1 MSSLCVC
8 LCIYKSENGLPYVL
22 ANLHTIHN
30 SRLFGRL
37 KVIAIHEKYDG
48 AGTGTGDNYTTEY
61 SLLTSFANHLPPNS
75 LEIIQNQYPTTPVRQ
90 RNIGNARNTFLNR
103 MRVLRDEKN
112 ETYDHF
118 AMMDTNDY
126 ACIGPVCVDT
136 LREAMACSDKWD
148 SLSFLREAQYYDI
161 WALSFDP
168 YIHSFFHFNRSWYE
182 VRDEMRAAFNAYIAG
197 YEDRALD
204 EKMLIPVYSAF
215 NGFALYRSSI
225 YVYASSMLPELRYSD
240 EIDVGF
246 YPSDVLKKQTQLL
259 GCNTD
264 GRINDDCEHRYFHMA
279 SMQPPHNAR
288 IFIYAMSLFAKMQ
301 DRDRPSRFASRALI

>member
-22 ANLHTIHN
+22 ANLHTIHK
-30 SRLFGRL
+30 SRVFGRL

-48 AGTGTGDNYTTEY
+48 AGAGDSCCYCNYTTEY
-61 SLLTSFANHLPPNS
+61 SLLTNFANYLPPNS

-103 MRVLRDEKN
+103 MRALRDEVG

-126 ACIGPVCVDT
+126 ACIGPVCIDV
-136 LREAMACSDKWD
+136 LRQAMACAGEWD
-148 SLSFLREAQYYDI
+148 SISFLREAQYYDL

-168 YIHSFFHFNRSWYE
+168 FIHSFFHFKRSWYD
-182 VRDEMRAAFNAYIAG
+182 VRDEMRAAFNAYLA
-197 YEDRALD
+197 EHNNN

-215 NGFALYRSSI
+215 NGFALYRSST
-225 YVYASSMLPELRYSD
+225 YLSPDLRYSD
-240 EIDVGF
+240 EINVSF
-246 YPSDVLKKQTQLL
+246 YPGNILKKQTQLL
-259 GCNTD
+259 GCDTD
-264 GRINDDCEHRYFHMA
+264 GRTNDDCEHRYFHTA

-288 IFIYAMSLFAKMQ
+288 IFIYAMSLFAKMPE
-301 DRDRPSRFASRALI
+301 RDRPSRFTSRALI